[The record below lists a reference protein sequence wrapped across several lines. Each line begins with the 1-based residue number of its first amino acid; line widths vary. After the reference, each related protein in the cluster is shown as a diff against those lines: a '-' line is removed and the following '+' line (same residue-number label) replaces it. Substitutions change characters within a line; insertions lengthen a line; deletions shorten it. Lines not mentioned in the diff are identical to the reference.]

1 MIDVIKSLREKT
13 GAGMMDCKHALKD
26 AGGDSDK
33 AIEILRKKGLSKA
46 REKSSR
52 ITKEGVVQS
61 YVHTNSKIGVL
72 VEVNCETDFVA
83 KNDEF
88 RAFAKDMAMQV
99 AAARPMYV
107 KKEDVPQS
115 VVEKEKEIIKAQM
128 TGPNEKGKPE
138 HVMEKIVLGKLEK
151 FYEEVCLLEQM
162 FIKDQAVK
170 VNDLLTGLIAKTG
183 ENISI
188 RRFTRYQLGDE

>member
-26 AGGDSDK
+26 ACGDPEK

-46 REKSSR
+46 QQKSSR

-162 FIKDQAVK
+162 FIKDQTVK